1 LLSAESSLW
10 ICREVDTTLHFA
22 KRGALALV
30 PFGVHATNALGLLRL
45 ARRELQVTGMSSSR
59 QAKRSVASEAS
70 RGGVKVTAFE
80 CVGEVYGLIV
90 QGSIAGEAI
99 AAAVTASS
107 VAAGAAAAIDTVSL
121 LDAFTLGTVCVVTGM
136 VSAWGAAVCR
146 PSTVDGMARAIAAQQ
161 LAAAVQPELRVVTCS
176 IEGSSSSDDIG
187 VSDSF
192 NNSVSS
198 SSVNRRT
205 SSRRVRLME
214 TSHDL

>member
-1 LLSAESSLW
+1 
-10 ICREVDTTLHFA
+10 
-22 KRGALALV
+22 V

-45 ARRELQVTGMSSSR
+45 ARRVLQVTGMSSSR

-80 CVGEVYGLIV
+80 SVGEVYGLIV
-90 QGSIAGEAI
+90 QGSIAGEAL

-146 PSTVDGMARAIAAQQ
+146 PATVDGMARAIAAQQ
-161 LAAAVQPELRVVTCS
+161 LAAAVQPQMRVVTCS
-176 IEGSSSSDDIG
+176 RDGSSTSSDAG
-187 VSDSF
+187 VSDSVRDSVS
-192 NNSVSS
+192 NSSSS
-198 SSVNRRT
+198 SSVSRRAT
-205 SSRRVRLME
+205 GRRVRLME